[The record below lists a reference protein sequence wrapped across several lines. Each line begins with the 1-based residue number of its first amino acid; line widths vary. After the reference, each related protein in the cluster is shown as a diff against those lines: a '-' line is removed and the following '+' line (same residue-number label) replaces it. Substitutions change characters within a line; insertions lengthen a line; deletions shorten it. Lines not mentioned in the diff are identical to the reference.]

1 MTEALYQQDAYL
13 KECQAKVIAHDS
25 EGLILD
31 RTVFYPLGGGQ
42 PGDTG
47 FLHWEGGAS
56 LPITGTRRREDGEIL
71 HLADA
76 GRPWPDVGTAVAA
89 RLDWDM
95 RYRHMR
101 MHTCMHLLGMVIPHG
116 VTGGNIGAQRSRL
129 DFDMEDVVD
138 KDEVTARL
146 NELIQADYPVTSQW
160 ISGEEL
166 ERQPELVRT
175 LSVAPP
181 KNADRIRLLNIGDR
195 DLQPCGGTHVRQTSE
210 IMGASVVKTEK
221 KGRRNRRVHIELK
234 S

>member
-13 KECQAKVIAHDS
+13 KECQAKVIAHDP

-71 HLADA
+71 HLADV

-138 KDEVTARL
+138 KDEVTTRL
-146 NELIQADYPVTSQW
+146 NELIRADYPVTSQW

-210 IMGASVVKTEK
+210 IVGASVVKTEK